1 MTETC
6 EREAWL
12 YGPSDTTSTSSPST
26 ETSATSKRAFRMVLL
41 GAPGVGKGTQAELL
55 CVKLGTNHLSTGDV
69 FRAAKAT
76 DPAKLTPAMAK
87 ALGHMQKGDLVP
99 DDTVIDMVRER
110 IDCLSSPNGF
120 LLDGF
125 PRTIPQVEA
134 LDAMLESIN
143 LKMDA
148 VLNFEL
154 PLEQTLA
161 RLGGRRTC
169 RVCKVSY
176 HVVSKPPQ
184 VAGVCDKC
192 GGELYTREDDR
203 PESIVVR
210 MKAYDDL
217 TSPLVNYYEK
227 KGILL
232 NIPADGTP
240 EEVFQKCLEQMRERF
255 GAF

>member
-12 YGPSDTTSTSSPST
+12 YGPSAPAVPSP
-26 ETSATSKRAFRMVLL
+26 EKNAAPKRAFRMILL

-55 CVKLGTNHLSTGDV
+55 CAKLGTNHLSTGDV

-87 ALGHMQKGDLVP
+87 ALGYMQNGDLVP

-110 IDCLSSPNGF
+110 VDCLRSPNGF

-134 LDAMLESIN
+134 LDAMLESID
-143 LKMDA
+143 LKIDA
-148 VLNFEL
+148 VLNYEL
-154 PLEQTLA
+154 PLEKTVA

-176 HVVSKPPQ
+176 HIASKPPQ
-184 VAGVCDKC
+184 VPGVCDKC

-210 MKAYDDL
+210 MKAYEDL
-217 TSPLVNYYEK
+217 TSPLVNYYQK
-227 KGILL
+227 KGIMINVL
-232 NIPADGTP
+232 ADGTP
-240 EEVFQKCLEQMRERF
+240 EEVFQKCLEQMHERF

>member
-1 MTETC
+1 MI
-6 EREAWL
+6 
-12 YGPSDTTSTSSPST
+12 
-26 ETSATSKRAFRMVLL
+26 LL
-41 GAPGVGKGTQAELL
+41 GAPGVGKGSQAELL
-55 CVKLGTNHLSTGDV
+55 CAKLGTNHLSTGDV

-87 ALGHMQKGDLVP
+87 ALGYMQNGDLVP

-110 IDCLSSPNGF
+110 VDCLRSPNGF

-134 LDAMLESIN
+134 LDAMLESID
-143 LKMDA
+143 LKIDA
-148 VLNFEL
+148 VLNYEL
-154 PLEQTLA
+154 PLEKTVA

-176 HVVSKPPQ
+176 HIASKPPQ
-184 VAGVCDKC
+184 VPGVCDKC

-210 MKAYDDL
+210 MKAYEDL
-217 TSPLVNYYEK
+217 TSPLVNYYQK
-227 KGILL
+227 KGIMINVL
-232 NIPADGTP
+232 ADGTP
-240 EEVFQKCLEQMRERF
+240 EEVFQKCLEQMHERF

>member
-12 YGPSDTTSTSSPST
+12 YGPNAPAAADAPSP
-26 ETSATSKRAFRMVLL
+26 EKKATPKRAFRMILL

-55 CVKLGTNHLSTGDV
+55 CAKLGTNHLSTGDV

-76 DPAKLTPAMAK
+76 DPEKLTPAMAK
-87 ALGHMQKGDLVP
+87 ALGYMQKGELVP

-110 IDCLSSPNGF
+110 IDCLRSPNGF

-134 LDAMLESIN
+134 LDAMLDSIA
-143 LKMDA
+143 LKIDA
-148 VLNFEL
+148 VLNYEL
-154 PLEQTLA
+154 PLEQTVA

-176 HVVSKPPQ
+176 HIASKPPL
-184 VAGVCDKC
+184 VADVCDKC

-210 MKAYDDL
+210 MKAYEEL
-217 TSPLVNYYEK
+217 TSPLVNYYQK
-227 KGILL
+227 KGILINVL
-232 NIPADGTP
+232 ADGTP
-240 EEVFQKCLEQMRERF
+240 EEVFQKCLEQMHERF
-255 GAF
+255 GDF